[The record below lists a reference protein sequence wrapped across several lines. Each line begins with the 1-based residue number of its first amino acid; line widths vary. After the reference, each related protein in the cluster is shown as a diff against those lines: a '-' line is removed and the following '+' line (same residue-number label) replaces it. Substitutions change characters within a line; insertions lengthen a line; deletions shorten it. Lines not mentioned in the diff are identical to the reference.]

1 MKKTSSSLISWSAI
15 LTTMALTLLLH
26 LLLYPSTLVEV
37 EAEGFFVSTSD
48 FIHNTLLQPAG
59 LTVWGTYFLEHLFV
73 EAYYGSL
80 LIILLCLS
88 ASIAFYLLWRN
99 SYLARLTSVATI
111 ALYLYLALVVFTDVF
126 ALLSANL
133 VLWAFVVYTHL
144 PRPVGTILFT
154 ALLPLG
160 YMLIPF
166 PALILVGIG
175 YAAINLKNGKG
186 TITCSRTLKYCAF
199 LFAIPLLWNHYI
211 GYLGSEHLFI
221 APALHPLPLLLY
233 VILAASLLYLIPS
246 GKFSTFL
253 DKINVKVQIVL
264 ILCAGIAFAYTFA
277 NHPDRQQ
284 KERLCA
290 LKHAAEAEDWNRV
303 LHLYHNEAEKDAFTL
318 RYALLAEAG
327 LGTLPHHLL
336 NYPISSAEDFVF
348 RHNYSIR
355 ADHFNSLFYR
365 HLGFPD
371 ESFHQAFEGST
382 LSPRGFTMRS
392 LRMFT
397 EASLAVGDTTLAQ
410 KYIDILS
417 TTCTHGEW
425 AARQTVLLK
434 ALTHGEIV
442 VPPAPLRSFNFVG
455 AAPTLTTEWTYAL
468 DAHPN
473 NRRLFDY
480 LACAFLLNKQP
491 EKLARLMEL
500 THTYERQ
507 TLPPLY
513 AQAMALFAEGRP
525 QWQGRF
531 IIPTQVIQEW
541 NYCQQLHQ
549 QRRMQELAQRTR
561 GTYWYYLFFVNNR
574 PSTPA
579 RP

>member
-1 MKKTSSSLISWSAI
+1 MKKKSSSFIFWSV
-15 LTTMALTLLLH
+15 LFTTMELTLLLH

-37 EAEGFFVSTSD
+37 EAEGFFVSTPD
-48 FIHNTLLQPAG
+48 FIQHTLQQPTG
-59 LTVWGTYFLEHLFV
+59 LTLWGTYFLEHLFV

-88 ASIAFYLLWRN
+88 ASVAFYLLWRK
-99 SYLARLTSVATI
+99 SSLTQLTPVATI
-111 ALYLYLALVVFTDVF
+111 ALFLYLALVVFTDVF

-133 VLWAFVVYTHL
+133 VLWAFGIYSHL
-144 PRPVGTILFT
+144 SRPVGKILFT

-160 YMLIPF
+160 YLLLPF
-166 PALILVGIG
+166 PLLVLVGIG
-175 YAAINLKNGKG
+175 YALVNSKQDKSIVLF
-186 TITCSRTLKYCAF
+186 CCTLIYTTF
-199 LFAIPLLWNHYI
+199 LFALPPIWSQYVC
-211 GYLGSEHLFI
+211 YLGPEHLFT
-221 APALHPLPLLLY
+221 APSLHPLPLPLY
-233 VILAASLLYLIPS
+233 VILAASLLYLIPA
-246 GKFSTFL
+246 GKLNAFL
-253 DKINVKVQIVL
+253 NKINIKVQAVL
-264 ILCAGIAFAYTFA
+264 VLCAGIAFAYTFA
-277 NHPDRQQ
+277 SHPDRQQ
-284 KERLCA
+284 KEALCA
-290 LKHAAEAEDWNRV
+290 LEHAAEAEDWNRV
-303 LHLYHNEAEKDAFTL
+303 LHLYHNELEKDAFTL

-327 LGTLPHHLL
+327 LSTLPHHLL

-348 RHNYSIR
+348 RHNYSVR
-355 ADHFNSLFYR
+355 TDHFNSLFYR

-371 ESFHQAFEGST
+371 EAFHQSFESST
-382 LSPRGFTMRS
+382 LSPKGFTMRS

-397 EASLAVGDTTLAQ
+397 DASLAVGDTTLAQ
-410 KYIDILS
+410 KYIDILN

-425 AARQTVLLK
+425 AAQKTVLLK

-531 IIPTQVIQEW
+531 IVPSEVVQEW

-574 PSTPA
+574 PSGPA
-579 RP
+579 RF